1 MNNRLT
7 IPDELKALQSDL
19 SPQINGQPYQVPN
32 GYFESLP
39 ELIMARVRLNGLNA
53 AEEISELSPLL
64 AGLSRKMP
72 FDVPGNYFATTAGNL
87 EAITSDEDSLVLSFI
102 SKEMPYQV
110 PTGYFANFPDQ
121 MLEKLPRHQA
131 KVIPVMRR
139 KWMRMAV
146 AASVTAI
153 MAISGFLYFNNRNEI
168 APAGNETVSTELKDV
183 STEELDAFIR
193 NATGGK
199 QPEANDNIT
208 ASEDASALLNDVSDK
223 ELEAFLSGVP
233 LDEMPAADESLDLLY
248 N

>member
-1 MNNRLT
+1 MNNRIT
-7 IPDELKALQSDL
+7 ISDELTALQSGL
-19 SPQINGQPYQVPN
+19 SPEIHGQPYQVPP
-32 GYFESLP
+32 GYFDTLP
-39 ELIMARVRLNGLNA
+39 ELILARVRSNGLNA
-53 AEEISELSPLL
+53 VEEISELSPLL

-72 FDVPGNYFATTAGNL
+72 YDVPENYFGTTADQL
-87 EAITSDEDSLVLSFI
+87 EAITSDEESLVLSFI

-110 PTGYFANFPDQ
+110 PAGYFAGFPEQ
-121 MLEKLPRHQA
+121 MLDKLPRQQA
-131 KVIPVMRR
+131 RVIPMMKR

-183 STEELDAFIR
+183 STEELDAFIK

-199 QPEANDNIT
+199 QPAASDDIT

-233 LDEMPAADESLDLLY
+233 VDEIPVADESLDLLY

>member
-1 MNNRLT
+1 MNNRIT
-7 IPDELKALQSDL
+7 ISDELTALQSGL
-19 SPQINGQPYQVPN
+19 SPEIHGQTYQVPP
-32 GYFESLP
+32 GYFDTLP
-39 ELIMARVRLNGLNA
+39 ELILARVKSNGLNA
-53 AEEISELSPLL
+53 VEEISELSPLL

-72 FDVPGNYFATTAGNL
+72 YDVPENYFGTTADQL
-87 EAITSDEDSLVLSFI
+87 EAITSDEESLVLSFI

-110 PTGYFANFPDQ
+110 PAGYFAGFPEQ
-121 MLEKLPRHQA
+121 MLEKLPRQQA
-131 KVIPVMRR
+131 RVIPIMHR

-183 STEELDAFIR
+183 STEELDAFIK

-199 QPEANDNIT
+199 QPAASDDIT

-233 LDEMPAADESLDLLY
+233 VDEIPVADESLDLLY